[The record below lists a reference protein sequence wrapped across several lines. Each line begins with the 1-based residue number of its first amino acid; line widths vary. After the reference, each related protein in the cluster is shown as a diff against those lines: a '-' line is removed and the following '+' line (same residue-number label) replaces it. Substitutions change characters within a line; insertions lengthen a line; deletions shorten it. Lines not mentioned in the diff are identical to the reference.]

1 MIFNNTII
9 LLKINLTMTTCC
21 SICIEPFS
29 NEKVIL
35 ECNHEFC
42 KDCLKEYLEYTIK
55 KENKNSIDC
64 PNCRQSI
71 KETGNVEIDEI
82 VNNLSKKE
90 IIDSS
95 YDIMLRLNSIMG
107 EIINL
112 YERDMGYGYFN
123 SLNTQVYYTNNL
135 ILHMDGYINN
145 HIIDR
150 QYYIEN
156 SNNRIDVIE
165 NYLIN
170 LTNRGST
177 LNMVRIV
184 KNDTKIRKDNNKFY
198 TDIKLPKLKFNKRSN
213 FQMKKMKNFKCMR

>member
-1 MIFNNTII
+1 MST
-9 LLKINLTMTTCC
+9 C
-21 SICIEPFS
+21 SICIEKIS
-29 NEKVIL
+29 NEKVSL

-55 KENKNSIDC
+55 SENKNSIDC

-95 YDIMLRLNSIMG
+95 YDIMIRINSIMR

-123 SLNTQVYYTNNL
+123 SLNTQIYYTDDL
-135 ILHMDGYINN
+135 ILHMDGYTHN
-145 HIIDR
+145 HIINR
-150 QYYIEN
+150 EYYIEN
-156 SNNRIDVIE
+156 SQNRTNVIE
-165 NYLIN
+165 NYIIN

-177 LNMVRIV
+177 INMVRVV
-184 KNDTKIRKDNNKFY
+184 KSDKKKYIRKDNNKY
-198 TDIKLPKLKFNKRSN
+198 YNSIKLPKLKFNKKGN
-213 FQMKKMKNFKCMR
+213 FKMKNKKNYKCLR

>member
-1 MIFNNTII
+1 
-9 LLKINLTMTTCC
+9 MTTC
-21 SICIEPFS
+21 SICIEQIS
-29 NEKVIL
+29 NEKVSI

-55 KENKNSIDC
+55 SENKNSIDC

-95 YDIMLRLNSIMG
+95 YDIMIRINSIMR

-123 SLNTQVYYTNNL
+123 SLNTQIYYTDDL
-135 ILHMDGYINN
+135 ILHMDGYTHN
-145 HIIDR
+145 HIINR
-150 QYYIEN
+150 EYYIEN
-156 SNNRIDVIE
+156 SQNRTNVIE
-165 NYLIN
+165 NYIIN

-177 LNMVRIV
+177 INMVRVV
-184 KNDTKIRKDNNKFY
+184 KSDKKKYIRKDNNKY
-198 TDIKLPKLKFNKRSN
+198 YKSIKLPKLKFNKKGN
-213 FQMKKMKNFKCMR
+213 FKMKNKKNYKCLR

>member
-1 MIFNNTII
+1 
-9 LLKINLTMTTCC
+9 MTTC
-21 SICIEPFS
+21 SICIEQIS
-29 NEKVIL
+29 NEKVSL

-55 KENKNSIDC
+55 SENKNSIDC

-90 IIDSS
+90 IIYSS
-95 YDIMLRLNSIMG
+95 YDIMLRLNSIMS

-123 SLNTQVYYTNNL
+123 SLNTQIYYTDDL
-135 ILHMDGYINN
+135 ILHMDGYTHN
-145 HIIDR
+145 HIINR
-150 QYYIEN
+150 EYYIEN
-156 SNNRIDVIE
+156 SQNRTNVIE
-165 NYLIN
+165 NYIIN

-177 LNMVRIV
+177 INMVRVV
-184 KNDTKIRKDNNKFY
+184 KSDKKKYIRKDNNKY
-198 TDIKLPKLKFNKRSN
+198 YKSIKLPKLKFNKKGN
-213 FQMKKMKNFKCMR
+213 FKMKNKKNYKCLR

>member
-1 MIFNNTII
+1 MSS
-9 LLKINLTMTTCC
+9 C
-21 SICIEPFS
+21 SICIEQIS
-29 NEKVIL
+29 NEKVSL

-42 KDCLKEYLEYTIK
+42 TNCLKEYLEYTIK
-55 KENKNSIDC
+55 SENKNSIDC

-95 YDIMLRLNSIMG
+95 YDIMVRLNSIMC

-123 SLNTQVYYTNNL
+123 SLNTQIYYTDDL
-135 ILHMDGYINN
+135 ILHMDGYTHN
-145 HIIDR
+145 HIINR
-150 QYYIEN
+150 HYYIEN
-156 SNNRIDVIE
+156 SHNRTNMIE
-165 NYLIN
+165 NYTIN

-177 LNMVRIV
+177 INMVKII
-184 KNDTKIRKDNNKFY
+184 KNDKKKYIRKDNNKY
-198 TDIKLPKLKFNKRSN
+198 YKSIKLPKLKYNKKDN
-213 FQMKKMKNFKCMR
+213 LKMKKYKNYKCVR